1 MTYGTPV
8 LKVVLNII
16 LTQIN
21 IALFSASYTFIME
34 IRFLDKKFKT
44 LLTRVVT
51 KKMKREDKF

>member
-21 IALFSASYTFIME
+21 KALFSASYTFIME
-34 IRFLDKKFKT
+34 IRLLDKKI
-44 LLTRVVT
+44 
-51 KKMKREDKF
+51 